1 MTCRTGCGACCIVP
15 SITTKTPKLPN
26 GKAAGV
32 PCPHLDHDLR
42 CSIFSDPD
50 RPKVC
55 ASLQPSVEMCG
66 NSKEAAIAYLN
77 WLEDET
83 SPK

>member
-1 MTCRTGCGACCIVP
+1 MECRTGCGACCIVP

-26 GKAAGV
+26 GKPAGV
-32 PCPHLDHDLR
+32 PCPHLDNDIR
-42 CSIFSDPD
+42 CMIFSDPD

-55 ASLQPSVEMCG
+55 ASLQASKEMCG
-66 NSKEAAIAYLN
+66 NSKEAAMAYLK

-83 SPK
+83 TPK